1 MEENEVKTKIWRR
14 YEQAKDQHLRV
25 NMAQNVKQAHRFFE
39 GDQWEGVK
47 TGGEKLP
54 VLNFIQPICKYQI
67 GMVAM
72 NDTAIIYSSMD
83 KDENLTQLCEVLS
96 KFAQAQ
102 WEKNKMDREKWSIIK
117 NACITGDH
125 YVYCYD
131 ARLPTESVAVELAP
145 QLKIQLINKDEIYF
159 ADEQQKKLDEQEFII
174 IRERVPVRKVRELAE
189 KNGISAEEIE
199 LIIRDEDIAN
209 GDTTDEEVKTDEG
222 KCTSLLYME
231 KTDSGISFCR
241 SVRSVVYQPMQTLEG
256 MKHYPVAAM
265 VWEEKHKSAR
275 GVGVVSRLI
284 PNQIEVNK
292 TLARRSIS
300 IKRYG
305 YPTAVVDSNKV
316 QNPDALNKVGAT
328 VRVNNLAGNP
338 ISSMVGYINP
348 APMGNDAAILQGEI
362 LNQSRELEGASNAAT
377 GQIDPTKASG
387 EAIKAARD
395 QSALPLNE
403 QMSAYKQF
411 VEDLAIIWM
420 DLWTVYSGNGI
431 SLDFKDDDG
440 NQAQLF
446 VPAEMMAALDVSV
459 KIDVSPVDPYSV
471 LSRQMALENAKAHGD
486 ISFEEYV
493 SVLDDNSGVP
503 KEKFKQIIDQRKAE
517 LEAQQAMQQ
526 AMQLGAQF
534 DQADQLPTM
543 PMQGGVP
550 HGMV

>member
-189 KNGISAEEIE
+189 KNGIPAEEIE

-493 SVLDDNSGVP
+493 SVLDENSGVP
-503 KEKFKQIIDQRKAE
+503 KEKFKQIIDQRKAK

>member
-1 MEENEVKTKIWRR
+1 MEETEIKTKIWRR
-14 YEQAKDQHLRV
+14 YEQAKSQHLCI
-25 NMAQNVKQAHRFFE
+25 NMSQRVKQAHNFFE
-39 GDQWEGVK
+39 GEQWEGVK

-83 KDENLTQLCEVLS
+83 KDENLNQLCDLLS
-96 KFAQAQ
+96 KFAAAQ
-102 WEKNKMDREKWSIIK
+102 WEKNKMDREKWSVIK

-125 YVYCYD
+125 YIYCYD
-131 ARLPTESVAVELAP
+131 DRTPTESVAVELAP
-145 QLKIQLINKDEIYF
+145 QIKIQAINKDEIYF

-174 IRERVPVRKVRELAE
+174 IRERIPVKKVREMAE
-189 KNGISAEEIE
+189 KNGVPAEEIE
-199 LIIRDEDIAN
+199 LIVSDDDAPEN
-209 GDTTDEEVKTDEG
+209 EVKADEG

-231 KTDSGISFCR
+231 KTDAGINFCR
-241 SVRSVVYQPMQTLEG
+241 SARSVVYQPMQTLDG

-265 VWEEKHKSAR
+265 IWEEKHKSAR
-275 GVGVVSRLI
+275 GVGVVGRLI

-305 YPTAVVDSNKV
+305 YPTAVVDSRKV
-316 QNPDALNKVGAT
+316 QNPEALNKVGAT

-348 APMGNDAAILQGEI
+348 APMSNDAAILQGEI
-362 LNQSRELEGASNAAT
+362 LNQSRELEGASTAAT

-420 DLWTVYSGNGI
+420 DLWKVYSGNGI
-431 SLDFKDDDG
+431 KLEFKDDG
-440 NQAQLF
+440 NQEQLF

-459 KIDVSPVDPYSV
+459 KIDISPVDPYSV

-503 KEKFKQIIDQRKAE
+503 KEKFKQIIDQRKAG
-517 LEAQQAMQQ
+517 LEAQKAIQQ

-534 DQADQLPTM
+534 NQTDQLPA
-543 PMQGGVP
+543 MQIPAGGVP
-550 HGMV
+550 DGMV